1 MQRLSELEGPSGRVS
16 PAVLLHMF
24 ADAALKHKGHG
35 GLRGFAQ
42 GIIGQMLPER
52 LV

>member
-1 MQRLSELEGPSGRVS
+1 MQRLSGLEGPNGRVS
-16 PAVLLHMF
+16 PAVLLQMF

-35 GLRGFAQ
+35 GLRGFVQ
-42 GIIGQMLPER
+42 GITGQVLTRR